1 MVVARVA
8 REARVRDAGKPDKSR
23 RYQGSAP
30 GWFSGKQRWHARVSK
45 RSTWDLHT
53 LQLRNLPDGQ
63 FFARVVKTIQ
73 SAIAAVVG
81 VVAGGSI
88 LSPSFARREE
98 SWLPVGPSLGALIDN
113 APTPAT
119 LRVAREDG
127 YNQVV
132 ERRVVLL
139 VKTGE
144 GEVTALDPTCTHLG
158 CRVSWDS
165 EAKELRCPCH
175 GGSVRSPR
183 RRQGRAAARAT
194 ADGLPPRSTG
204 IRFSSKSDGAPEHV
218 ARLARL
224 AYGLAH
230 RPQERCSRNRSRLV
244 SAGGSSPAAFCCCC

>member
-1 MVVARVA
+1 MARSRIEEKHMGAKHNQIEPA
-8 REARVRDAGKPDKSR
+8 RR
-23 RYQGSAP
+23 
-30 GWFSGKQRWHARVSK
+30 
-45 RSTWDLHT
+45 
-53 LQLRNLPDGQ
+53 Q

-73 SAIAAVVG
+73 SVIAGVVG

-98 SWLPVGPSLGALIDN
+98 DWFPVATSLGALIDN

-144 GEVTALDPTCTHLG
+144 ADVTALDPTCTHLG

-175 GGSVRSPR
+175 GGIDDHLGVVK
-183 RRQGRAAARAT
+183 G
-194 ADGLPPRSTG
+194 GPPP
-204 IRFSSKSDGAPEHV
+204 APLS
-218 ARLARL
+218 RLATKVN
-224 AYGLAH
+224 GN
-230 RPQERCSRNRSRLV
+230 QIFV
-244 SAGGSSPAAFCCCC
+244 QI

>member
-1 MVVARVA
+1 MGPTHHPVEEPAR
-8 REARVRDAGKPDKSR
+8 R
-23 RYQGSAP
+23 
-30 GWFSGKQRWHARVSK
+30 
-45 RSTWDLHT
+45 
-53 LQLRNLPDGQ
+53 Q

-73 SAIAAVVG
+73 SVIAAVVG

-88 LSPSFARREE
+88 LAPGFARREE
-98 SWLPVGPSLGALIDN
+98 SWLPVGPDLGALIDN
-113 APTPAT
+113 APTPVT

-175 GGSVRSPR
+175 GGTYDHLGVVKGGPPPAPLPR
-183 RRQGRAAARAT
+183 LTTRV
-194 ADGLPPRSTG
+194 DGNH
-204 IRFSSKSDGAPEHV
+204 IFV
-218 ARLARL
+218 
-224 AYGLAH
+224 
-230 RPQERCSRNRSRLV
+230 QI
-244 SAGGSSPAAFCCCC
+244 

>member
-1 MVVARVA
+1 MAPPRIEEKAMGSTPTPIEEPAR
-8 REARVRDAGKPDKSR
+8 R
-23 RYQGSAP
+23 
-30 GWFSGKQRWHARVSK
+30 
-45 RSTWDLHT
+45 
-53 LQLRNLPDGQ
+53 Q

-98 SWLPVGPSLGALIDN
+98 TWFPAGAGLAALIDN

-127 YNQVV
+127 YNQIV

-144 GEVTALDPTCTHLG
+144 GQVTALDPTCTHLG

-165 EAKELRCPCH
+165 ESKELRCPCH
-175 GGSVRSPR
+175 GGAYDHLGVVKA
-183 RRQGRAAARAT
+183 G
-194 ADGLPPRSTG
+194 PPP
-204 IRFSSKSDGAPEHV
+204 APLS
-218 ARLARL
+218 RLATRVDGNQIFVQL
-224 AYGLAH
+224 
-230 RPQERCSRNRSRLV
+230 
-244 SAGGSSPAAFCCCC
+244 